1 MNSGPK
7 LPKVDGFAG
16 GPGPKSEFAPT
27 PTTASQSMPVV
38 AGPADMTAIPENA
51 KAIVPALNDLQGRL
65 AAVCASGAEK
75 KQLADVDKAVNI
87 LLAKLSSGQVDSA
100 IAEKATQLVTALSSG
115 DAASASNIQK
125 VLAAEFWDNHKDW
138 IKGMKNLVQLCQ
150 RKLR

>member
-1 MNSGPK
+1 
-7 LPKVDGFAG
+7 
-16 GPGPKSEFAPT
+16 
-27 PTTASQSMPVV
+27 MPVV

-87 LLAKLSSGQVDSA
+87 LLAKLSSGQLIVQSQ
-100 IAEKATQLVTALSSG
+100 KRLPSWTALSSG

-138 IKGMKNLVQLCQ
+138 IKGIKISTSFAKGSFVACNFILKMALLLHNLGVWNLKSEHNQQ
-150 RKLR
+150 